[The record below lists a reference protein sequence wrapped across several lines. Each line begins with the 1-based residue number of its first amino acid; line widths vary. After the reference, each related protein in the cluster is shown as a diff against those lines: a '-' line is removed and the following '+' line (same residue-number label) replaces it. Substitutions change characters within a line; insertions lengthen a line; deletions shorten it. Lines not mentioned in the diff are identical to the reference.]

1 MILTITILTII
12 KLIIIIII
20 IMIMI
25 LTRDIQTFGS
35 RVKILSNSKMKTR
48 SRNTYFF
55 ARRMGKQGTHSPR
68 KSSQPRVE
76 KYTIEFA
83 TFL

>member
-1 MILTITILTII
+1 MILIITILTII

-20 IMIMI
+20 RIMI

>member
-12 KLIIIIII
+12 KLIIII

-48 SRNTYFF
+48 NRNTYFF
-55 ARRMGKQGTHSPR
+55 ARRMDKQGTHSPR

>member
-12 KLIIIIII
+12 KLIIII

-35 RVKILSNSKMKTR
+35 RAKILSNSKMKTR

>member
-12 KLIIIIII
+12 KLIIIIT
-20 IMIMI
+20 MIMI

>member
-12 KLIIIIII
+12 KLIIIII

>member
-1 MILTITILTII
+1 
-12 KLIIIIII
+12 
-20 IMIMI
+20 MI

-68 KSSQPRVE
+68 KSSQPQVE
-76 KYTIEFA
+76 KYTIEFV